1 MTHSFLRPPQK
12 FKQRIVGRPDLH
24 RSLLGANCVKSLPI
38 GSYNFRKTRRK
49 GDRGECGSTEDGSE
63 QKLYLQSPLLECRIP
78 EPDLIFLS
86 DLPGGLDYNE
96 WLASHSKLID

>member
-1 MTHSFLRPPQK
+1 MFSFVVFLEIPNSDSASFVVFETNSRVKK
-12 FKQRIVGRPDLH
+12 F
-24 RSLLGANCVKSLPI
+24 SPI
-38 GSYNFRKTRRK
+38 HDNLRKTRRK

-96 WLASHSKLID
+96 WLASHSKLLTY